1 MKKAVRLF
9 LLVSVVAFLNF
20 PLHSQSIKAHDY
32 LIEQGF
38 MASEGD
44 HTPFWLMSN
53 QNSMFSD
60 NNVNMYSRFG
70 IKTKAAVEKKY
81 DYGYGLD
88 VVARSIGDANLYLN
102 EAYFE
107 LKISFLNF
115 QFGSKTEKF
124 GEQDSSLSSG
134 GLLWSGNSRPLP
146 KVSVSIPQYV
156 PVPFT
161 NNKLE
166 IKGGI
171 SHAWFGDNFMV
182 ENSWMHHKYGYF
194 KFGGESKFNI
204 YAGFHHFVQWGGK
217 SEDPEIGLLPD
228 TFNDFVR
235 VLLAKQGDIQA
246 NPVEQANTL
255 GNHLGWRD
263 IGINLDLQRSKIN
276 VYWQSMLEDS
286 SGMAWRNIRD
296 GLWGISFHT
305 YKKKKVVNGI
315 LYEFIN
321 TKDQSGSWLYYWL
334 LDGVKY
340 NYNVDGST
348 FHYAGGNDDYF
359 NNVIYRYGW
368 TYKDMTI
375 GTPFITSPSVLKG
388 DRSEADYLRNNKI
401 TGHHFGL
408 EGEYRYFFYK
418 MFFTYYL
425 NYGTNLYPFE
435 NKLPQYSVYLNVR
448 MAEKLPWGLIA
459 ELATGYDHGRFY
471 GNNIGLLLKVSK
483 NGILSGRIK
492 SNALN

>member
-1 MKKAVRLF
+1 MNKAVRL
-9 LLVSVVAFLNF
+9 LLLPLQVAFLNL
-20 PLHSQSIKAHDY
+20 PLHSQSFKAPEYFLEHGI
-32 LIEQGF
+32 L
-38 MASEGD
+38 ASHGD

-53 QNSMFSD
+53 QNSLFSD
-60 NNVNMYSRFG
+60 NKVNMYSRIG
-70 IKTKAAVEKKY
+70 IKTKIADAKKF

-88 VVARSIGDANLYLN
+88 VVARSIGDAKLYLN
-102 EAYFE
+102 QAYFE
-107 LKISFLNF
+107 LKFSFLNL
-115 QFGSKTEKF
+115 QLGSKIEKF

-146 KVSVSIPQYV
+146 ELSISIPKYV

-161 NNKLE
+161 NNNLE

-182 ENSWMHHKYGYF
+182 ENSWMHHKYGYLRL
-194 KFGGESKFNI
+194 GGKSSVHI
-204 YAGFHHFVQWGGK
+204 YAGFHHFVQWAGK
-217 SEDPEIGLLPD
+217 SEDPAIGRLPD
-228 TFNDFVR
+228 TFDDFIR
-235 VLLAKQGDIQA
+235 VLLAKQGDSQA
-246 NPVEQANTL
+246 NPVERTNTL

-263 IGINLDLQRSKIN
+263 IGFNLDLQRSKIN

-286 SGMAWRNIRD
+286 SGMVLKNIRD

-305 YKKKKVVNGI
+305 NQKKRVVNGI

-321 TKDQSGSWLYYWL
+321 TRDQSGSYLYYWL

-340 NYNVDGST
+340 NYNIDGST

-359 NNVIYRYGW
+359 NNVIYRFGW

-375 GTPFITSPSVLKG
+375 GTPFITSPSVLQG

-401 TGHHFGL
+401 AGHHFGL
-408 EGEYRYFFYK
+408 EGEYKYLLYK

-435 NKLPQYSVYLNVR
+435 TRLPQYSVYLDLR
-448 MAEKLPWGLIA
+448 MVGKLPWGLIA
-459 ELATGYDHGRFY
+459 ELAAGYDHGKFY

-483 NGILSGRIK
+483 NGVFTRK
-492 SNALN
+492 H